1 MYLKDK
7 NHRITLRLNDT
18 QFDFIRVNCDVLGV
32 SPSDYLRMLVNSFM
46 TISQA
51 GQDSVKK
58 TLEERTDAGRENDK
72 ARIDDIV

>member
-7 NHRITLRLNDT
+7 KHRITLRLNDT

-46 TISQA
+46 TISKA
-51 GQDSVKK
+51 GQEAFNK
-58 TLEERTDAGRENDK
+58 TIQERTDAGRENDK

>member
-7 NHRITLRLNDT
+7 NHRITLRLNDN
-18 QFDFIRVNCDVLGV
+18 QFEFIRINCDVLGV
-32 SPSDYLRMLVNSFM
+32 SPSDYLRMRVNSFM

-51 GQDSVKK
+51 GQDAVKK
-58 TLEERTDAGRENDK
+58 TLEERTDAGRENDE

>member
-18 QFDFIRVNCDVLGV
+18 QFEFIRVNCEVLGV

-46 TISQA
+46 TIAQSGKDA
-51 GQDSVKK
+51 VTK

>member
-18 QFDFIRVNCDVLGV
+18 QFEFIRVNCAVLGV

-46 TISQA
+46 TISHA
-51 GQDSVKK
+51 GQDAVKK
-58 TLEERTDAGRENDK
+58 TLEERTDDGRENDE
-72 ARIDDIV
+72 ARVDDIV

>member
-18 QFDFIRVNCDVLGV
+18 QFEFIRVNCEILGV

-46 TISQA
+46 TIAQA
-51 GQDSVKK
+51 GKDSVTK

>member
-7 NHRITLRLNDT
+7 NHRITLRLNDN
-18 QFDFIRVNCDVLGV
+18 QFEFIRINCDVLGV
-32 SPSDYLRMLVNSFM
+32 SPSDYLRMLVNSLM

-51 GQDSVKK
+51 GQDAVKK
-58 TLEERTDAGRENDK
+58 TLEERTDAGRENDE